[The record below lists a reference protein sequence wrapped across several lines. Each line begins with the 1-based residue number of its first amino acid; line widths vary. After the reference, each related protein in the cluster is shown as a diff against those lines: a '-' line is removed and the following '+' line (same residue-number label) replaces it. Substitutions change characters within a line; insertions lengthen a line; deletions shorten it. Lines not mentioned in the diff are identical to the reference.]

1 MEDLVIGVSIGLLS
15 AAFFA
20 IQNVII
26 KWLGEDV
33 RPVAANSIRMW
44 VSFPLLI
51 VFALN
56 PFRQADFTMPLETM
70 VVLALSVVFA
80 AGLGDIVYYT
90 SQDRIGVS
98 PAFAIA
104 NTYPIATY
112 FLVVLFLGEQFLVTR
127 LIGLILAIC
136 GIVVISIQLQAS
148 SSEDEN
154 DGPRKTD
161 TLGYALAV
169 LTVLMYACAT
179 IMIDVGVTDVD
190 PIDANVFR
198 LAFGSVLLAPV
209 FYGSWRIGMPLP
221 SRRGMKIV
229 GVAGIFG
236 MALASTFYVAS
247 IKYIGA
253 TLGAIVGSTAPLFAL
268 PFTIRYLDEPINWKV
283 GIGTF
288 AAVLGVWI
296 TLVAV

>member
-51 VFALN
+51 VFAVN

-80 AGLGDIVYYT
+80 AGLGDVVYYT

-98 PAFAIA
+98 TAFAIA

>member
-127 LIGLILAIC
+127 LIGLTLAIC

-154 DGPRKTD
+154 D
-161 TLGYALAV
+161 
-169 LTVLMYACAT
+169 
-179 IMIDVGVTDVD
+179 
-190 PIDANVFR
+190 
-198 LAFGSVLLAPV
+198 
-209 FYGSWRIGMPLP
+209 
-221 SRRGMKIV
+221 
-229 GVAGIFG
+229 
-236 MALASTFYVAS
+236 
-247 IKYIGA
+247 
-253 TLGAIVGSTAPLFAL
+253 
-268 PFTIRYLDEPINWKV
+268 
-283 GIGTF
+283 
-288 AAVLGVWI
+288 
-296 TLVAV
+296 

>member
-20 IQNVII
+20 VQNVII

-33 RPVAANSIRMW
+33 RPVAANSIRLW
-44 VSFPLLI
+44 VSFPLLLF
-51 VFALN
+51 FAVN
-56 PFRQADFTMPLETM
+56 PFRQADFAMPLETM
-70 VVLALSVVFA
+70 IVLALSVVLA
-80 AGLGDIVYYT
+80 AGLGDVVYYT

-104 NTYPIATY
+104 NTYPIVTY
-112 FLVVLFLGEQFLVTR
+112 FLAVLFLEEQFLVTR
-127 LIGLILAIC
+127 LAGVILAIC
-136 GIVVISIQLQAS
+136 GIIVISAQLQKGVA
-148 SSEDEN
+148 EN
-154 DGPRKTD
+154 RTNAPRESDKF
-161 TLGYALAV
+161 GYALAA
-169 LTVLMYACAT
+169 LTVFMYACAT
-179 IMIDVGVTDVD
+179 IMIDVGVANVD

-198 LAFGSVLLAPV
+198 LGFGSVLLAPV

-221 SRRGMKIV
+221 SRRGMKII

-236 MALASTFYVAS
+236 MAFASTFYVAS

-268 PFTIRYLDEPINWKV
+268 PFSMRYLDEPINWKV
-283 GIGTF
+283 GLGTL
-288 AAVLGVWI
+288 ATVLGIWI

>member
-1 MEDLVIGVSIGLLS
+1 MEDLVIGVSVGLLS

-20 IQNVII
+20 VQNVII

-33 RPVAANSIRMW
+33 RPVAANSIRLW
-44 VSFPLLI
+44 VSFPLLLI
-51 VFALN
+51 FALN

-70 VVLALSVVFA
+70 IVLALSVVLA
-80 AGLGDIVYYT
+80 AGLGDVVYYT

-112 FLVVLFLGEQFLVTR
+112 SLAVLFLGEHFLVTR
-127 LIGLILAIC
+127 LIGVVLAIC
-136 GIVVISIQLQAS
+136 GIVLISLQLQMSAPA
-148 SSEDEN
+148 DES
-154 DGPRKTD
+154 DGPKKTD
-161 TLGYALAV
+161 TTGYALAI

-221 SRRGMKIV
+221 SRRGVKIV

-268 PFTIRYLDEPINWKV
+268 PFTMRYLDEPINWKV
-283 GIGTF
+283 GVGTV
-288 AAVLGVWI
+288 AAVLGVWM